1 MSIKV
6 FESKQWNDCLLNL
19 LANTD
24 DEIVLRGAVIVQ
36 HMVSVNKEVAEKILE
51 TQVEWWDVCLKLC
64 PIFTLQVMEVLQALV
79 LKANLDAGTAE
90 PSPVLAQVLETDQSF
105 GRDCHPD
112 IWNNVKPR
120 RWRAFA
126 LQAWKRV
133 TSTGWSGR
141 RRRRERL
148 LAGKRLA
155 SIIFNLVWAQIFRTE
170 APFHCPCFVSRVP
183 FIRLNWNRGEEPQLL
198 EEGKKPLNNLRST
211 CQPSRGFTA
220 HWVELTRSEDH
231 LTPVMVENA
240 SKISMLSYCIE
251 FCIQY
256 L

>member
-1 MSIKV
+1 MERLSTQLAGQHRWWDRAERRCHRSTHGLCQQGGCRKDPRNTG
-6 FESKQWNDCLLNL
+6 QLLP
-19 LANTD
+19 
-24 DEIVLRGAVIVQ
+24 I
-36 HMVSVNKEVAEKILE
+36 EK
-51 TQVEWWDVCLKLC
+51 WDVCLKLFLC
-64 PIFTLQVMEVLQALV
+64 LIFTLQVMEVLQALV

-90 PSPVLAQVLETDQSF
+90 PSPVLAQVLVTDQSF
-105 GRDCHPD
+105 GRNCHPD
-112 IWNNVKPR
+112 IWNNEKHP
-120 RWRAFA
+120 RWRVFA

-155 SIIFNLVWAQIFRTE
+155 SIIFNLVLAQIFWTH

-183 FIRLNWNRGEEPQLL
+183 FIRLNWNLGEEPQLL

-220 HWVELTRSEDH
+220 HWVEFTRSEDH
-231 LTPVMVENA
+231 WSPVMVENA